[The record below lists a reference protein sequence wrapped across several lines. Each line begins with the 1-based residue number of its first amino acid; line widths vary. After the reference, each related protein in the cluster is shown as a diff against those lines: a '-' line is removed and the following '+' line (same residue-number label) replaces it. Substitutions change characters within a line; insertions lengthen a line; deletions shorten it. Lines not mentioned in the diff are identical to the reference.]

1 MKIEIK
7 NPPFEIDG
15 TSIIAFHVL
24 KIGFK
29 AIAEAGAAA
38 DRGPEKDRNKRL
50 FRERMKRQ
58 VRAETADGK
67 QLTLTN
73 EHISIIPLPYA
84 MPLRNALDTVLVDT
98 EGTPE
103 ILSKGDG
110 IAQPV
115 HIRLGT
121 PIKMQKGDPISELE
135 IRAQTLGQLED
146 AIVAESSQEQALA
159 VLAIAQPA
167 ANSSLSVLPSWA
179 IDQITVADGVFI
191 MTKVLPSFFGQ
202 AENS

>member
-15 TSIIAFHVL
+15 ASIAALHVAR
-24 KIGFK
+24 IGFK
-29 AIAEAGAAA
+29 VIAEAAASA
-38 DRGPEKDRNKRL
+38 DRGPDKDRSKRL
-50 FRERMKRQ
+50 FRERIKRQ

-67 QLTLTN
+67 QLELTD
-73 EHISIIPLPYA
+73 EHISLIPIPYA

-98 EGTPE
+98 GSKPE

-110 IAQPV
+110 ISQPV
-115 HIRLGT
+115 HLKLGS
-121 PIKMQKGDPISELE
+121 PIKVSKGDPISELE
-135 IRAQTLGQLED
+135 IKAETLGQLED

-159 VLAIAQPA
+159 VLAIAKPV
-167 ANSSLSVLPSWA
+167 NSSLSTLPSWA
-179 IDQITVADGVFI
+179 LDQITVADGVFI
-191 MTKVLPSFFGQ
+191 MTKVLPGFFGQ